1 MKKIALLASLLILS
15 YIVSFSQEPISSSEV
30 EQKSLQ
36 FYNEKKWDEL
46 IPFVKQAL
54 TNGNDYFYLRMRIGI
69 AYYELSNYTQAELHF
84 KKALTFNSSDEVAQE
99 YLYYSYLLNAKYDD
113 ARTLSFEFSSTLSEK
128 VGVKKENGVVMF
140 FLEGGTK
147 ISDSAYYY
155 NKGTNSKSNFFN
167 PALYFQAGLT
177 HYVSKHST
185 LTHTLTYFNQTA
197 HIGTIAQLQYYINA
211 GFSLKNNWHLSPS
224 IHWVNL
230 GNTTQ
235 ITTPPPPT
243 FPPQPPRTQTIKT
256 VNNYFVGSLE
266 IQKRL
271 TNIIFSLGTTVSN
284 INSTTQLIHS
294 GGITVSPLG
303 NMKLLL
309 GLTSYLHTTKSYAT
323 LNTAFAPFV
332 SFDPIKKL
340 TIKLSYLTN
349 QNDNFVEQN
358 GYIINN
364 SPDLT
369 KSRMSVLINGN
380 INKHLTIYGLYQSE
394 QKQETTQKFNYKY
407 SVFVAGFKIIL

>member
-1 MKKIALLASLLILS
+1 MKKIAILTSLLILS
-15 YIVSFSQEPISSSEV
+15 YTVSFSQEPISSAAI

-36 FYNEKKWDEL
+36 LFNEKKWDEL

-54 TNGNDYFYLRMRIGI
+54 TDGNDYFYLRMRIGI
-69 AYYELSNYTQAELHF
+69 AYYQLSNYTQSEIHF

-113 ARTLSFEFSSTLSEK
+113 ARTLSFGFSNKLSEK
-128 VGVKKENGVVMF
+128 LEVKKENGLVFF

-147 ISDSAYYY
+147 ISDSAYYF

-167 PALYFQAGLT
+167 PALYFQTGLT
-177 HYVSKHST
+177 HYISKHST
-185 LTHTLTYFNQTA
+185 LTHAITYFNQTA
-197 HIGTIAQLQYYINA
+197 HIGTIAQFQYYINA

-235 ITTPPPPT
+235 VTTPPPPT

-256 VNNYFVGSLE
+256 VNNYFVGSIE

-284 INSTTQLIHS
+284 MNSTTQLIHT
-294 GGITVSPLG
+294 GGLTVSPLG
-303 NMKLLL
+303 NTKLLF
-309 GLTSYLHTTKSYAT
+309 GLNAYLHTTTSYAT
-323 LNTAFAPFV
+323 LNTALSPFV
-332 SFDPIKKL
+332 SFDPINKL

-369 KSRMSVLINGN
+369 KSRFSILINGN
-380 INKHLTIYGLYQSE
+380 INKHLSIYGLYQSE
-394 QKQETTQKFNYKY
+394 QKQEAVQLFNYKY